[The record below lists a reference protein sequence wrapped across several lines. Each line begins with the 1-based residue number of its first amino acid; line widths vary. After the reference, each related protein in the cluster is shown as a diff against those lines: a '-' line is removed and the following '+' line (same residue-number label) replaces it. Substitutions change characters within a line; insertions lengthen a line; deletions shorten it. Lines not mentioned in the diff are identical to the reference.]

1 MLWLVFEVGLRGK
14 QKKPGGN
21 ALVGFWGWLKG
32 ESKRSQEEMLWLVFG
47 LA

>member
-1 MLWLVFEVGLRGK
+1 MIWLVVGVGLRGK

-32 ESKRSQEEMLWLVFG
+32 TAKEARRKCFG
-47 LA
+47 WFLELA